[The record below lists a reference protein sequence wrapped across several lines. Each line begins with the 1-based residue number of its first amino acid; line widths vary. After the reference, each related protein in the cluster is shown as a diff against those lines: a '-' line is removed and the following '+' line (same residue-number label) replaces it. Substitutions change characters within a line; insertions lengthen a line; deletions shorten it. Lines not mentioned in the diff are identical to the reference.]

1 MPEQLD
7 RHDPTQPR
15 SFWEH
20 HIEQW
25 RNSRL
30 SQLAY
35 CRKHQLKPHRFYY
48 WRRRILRPQ
57 TEVSFLP
64 VALPADPARQPQ
76 LVRILMPNGYALE
89 LEGTAETEHVARLL
103 TVVAAL

>member
-1 MPEQLD
+1 MPEQVD
-7 RHDPTQPR
+7 RPGPTPQR

-25 RNSRL
+25 RHSGL

-35 CRKHQLKPHRFYY
+35 CRKHHLKPHRFYY

-57 TEVSFLP
+57 TDVSFLP
-64 VALPADPARQPQ
+64 VTLSADPARQPQ
-76 LVRILMPNGYALE
+76 LVRILMPNGCALE
-89 LEGTAETEHVARLL
+89 LEGTAEPEQVARLL